1 MSSLNMNTTIQPVLI
16 AGILFGIL
24 TAIPPFNFINVCTC
38 CSLFAAA
45 GFVAGWLY
53 RRSSGNYLTPGSGAL
68 LGALTGVVG
77 GTTHS
82 AISFPIAMI
91 LEKVGGGQRENIA
104 ERLSEIL
111 GEKNAEAA
119 EIVRRFLENSEGMG
133 FLFLLIKLISDILF
147 FSLFALLGGILY
159 AAIFKNRNVP
169 SMPAANAS
177 TSPIPT
183 PDPMMPPPP
192 IHIPPPIPVEHQ
204 ATSRLD
210 EGPDSSEN
218 TREDNPQAEQKKD
231 GN

>member
-1 MSSLNMNTTIQPVLI
+1 MSSLKTNTTIQPILI

-53 RRSSGNYLTPGSGAL
+53 RRSSGNHLTPGSGAL

-82 AISFPIAMI
+82 AISFPIALI
-91 LEKVGGGQRENIA
+91 LEKVGGGQREDIA

-111 GEKNAEAA
+111 GERNAEAA

-133 FLFLLIKLISDILF
+133 VLFLLIKLISDILF

-159 AAIFKNRNVP
+159 AALFKNRNVP
-169 SMPAANAS
+169 SMSEANAS
-177 TSPIPT
+177 ASTIPT
-183 PDPMMPPPP
+183 PDPIMPIPP
-192 IHIPPPIPVEHQ
+192 IHIPPPLPVEPQ
-204 ATSRLD
+204 ATSHLD
-210 EGPDSSEN
+210 DGPGSAEN
-218 TREDNPQAEQKKD
+218 VQEDNPAAEQKKD